1 MLASTRGTTNN
12 SDHPSDKSPLVRGR
26 TMRNFFEL
34 CVPRSAAR
42 NGVNNIESAESEG
55 YVEFGNITEHG
66 SDNRRTLGVFA
77 GVFSPVTL
85 SMFSALL
92 FLRMGYLVGNAGLL
106 MTLLQFGIAYPIMI
120 FTVASIC
127 AISTNGAVEGGGA
140 YFMISRTLGPDFGGS
155 IGTLFFLANVVSSAL
170 CISGCVEGIIE
181 NFGPSGHL
189 VKELLPD
196 GRWYQF
202 LYCSGINTVNL
213 LVCLIG
219 AAMFAKTTV
228 LILTIVC
235 VCLSITLFG
244 FFYQGPL
251 EVPIPDGNTL
261 VANITAF
268 NYTGLSVDTLWS
280 NLYSN
285 YTRDYTTPSG
295 ELVTF
300 ASVFGVLFSGVT
312 GIMAGANMSG
322 ELKQPGRAIPLGTLS
337 AVAFTLVIY
346 IAVSVLTAASCSRE
360 LLQENYL
367 YMAGISVVKGSV
379 AIGLLT
385 ATWSAA
391 LSNVIGGSRVLDA
404 LAKDRVFG
412 FLLDFIPRGTYKN
425 NPIAAIFVSWVL
437 VEFVLLIGSLNLIAQ
452 LNSVL
457 FLLSYLATNMSC
469 LGLQLAS
476 APNFRPQFRY
486 FSWHSALIGM
496 LGTLMMMFMISAIY
510 AACSILLCVLL
521 IIFLHLF
528 SPSKEA
534 HWGSISQA
542 LIFHQVRKYLLLL
555 DSRKDHVKFWR
566 PQVLLLV
573 ANPRTCLPL
582 IDFINDLKKSGLYV
596 LGHVITKEAVSSSKD
611 DYDNG
616 NSAVSAI
623 NPVLASNDN
632 YQQQG
637 DVVQTVTPHWLQL
650 VDHMRVKA
658 FVELTADKSVR
669 IGVRHLV
676 RLSGMGA
683 MKPNTVVFGFPEQDY
698 NTKGKRNN
706 ETNDKKVDF
715 LSSNDSQYHSSLF
728 HNEMFPIG
736 KEKLDPV
743 EYVQMLADILWMNKN
758 LCVCRNFHR
767 LNKERSKLREKT
779 YIDVWPINFACP
791 DQQDTFDT
799 AALFMM
805 QLACIVNMV
814 RNWRPLTLRICVCSM
829 ENGNNSGNRSATS
842 DIANITQTTS
852 DSLSAVYAQMSAPLA
867 ERLRLLLA
875 KLRIAAQLD
884 FVEGWS
890 AIVANRNNGG
900 NSNGNDQMEN
910 YYKSVN
916 SLILQRSGNTALSF
930 IYLPRPPPDSALAP
944 YYLTTLSTISANLP
958 PTIFVHGVST
968 VTSTTL

>member
-1 MLASTRGTTNN
+1 
-12 SDHPSDKSPLVRGR
+12 
-26 TMRNFFEL
+26 MRNFFEL
-34 CVPRSAAR
+34 CVPRNATPS
-42 NGVNNIESAESEG
+42 NIESAETEG

-66 SDNRRTLGVFA
+66 VDNRRTLGVFA

-92 FLRMGYLVGNAGLL
+92 FLRMGYIVGNAGLL

-170 CISGCVEGIIE
+170 CLSGCVEGIVE

-189 VKELLPD
+189 VKDLLPD

-202 LYCSGINTVNL
+202 LYCSGINTLNL
-213 LVCLIG
+213 VVCLIG

-251 EVPIPDGNTL
+251 EVAVPDSNTL
-261 VANITAF
+261 IANITEL
-268 NYTGLSVDTLWS
+268 NYTGLSVNTLWS
-280 NLYSN
+280 NLYAN
-285 YTRDYTTPSG
+285 YTRDYTTPAG
-295 ELVTF
+295 DLVSF

-322 ELKQPGRAIPLGTLS
+322 ELKQPGRSIPMGTLS
-337 AVAFTLVIY
+337 AVAFTLVVY
-346 IAVSVLTAASCSRE
+346 IAVSVLTAATCSRE
-360 LLQENYL
+360 LLQGNYL

-404 LAKDRVFG
+404 LARDRVFG
-412 FLLDFIPRGTYKN
+412 YLLDFVPRGTYKN
-425 NPIAAIFVSWVL
+425 NPIAAVFVSWVL

-496 LGTLMMMFMISAIY
+496 LGTIMMMFMISAIY

-596 LGHVITKEAVSSSKD
+596 LGHVLTKESSVNVKD

-616 NSAVSAI
+616 NSTISAI
-623 NPVLASNDN
+623 NPVLASNDSS
-632 YQQQG
+632 QG
-637 DVVQTVTPHWLQL
+637 DVVQAVTPHWLQL

-658 FVELTADKSVR
+658 FVELTADRSVR

-683 MKPNTVVFGFPEQDY
+683 MKPNTVVFGFPEQDFSSK
-698 NTKGKRNN
+698 NIA
-706 ETNDKKVDF
+706 EKKIDF
-715 LSSNDSQYHSSLF
+715 LSSPDSQYHSTLF

-736 KEKLDPV
+736 KENLDPI

-767 LNKERSKLREKT
+767 LNKERTKLREKT
-779 YIDVWPINFACP
+779 YIDVWPINFTCP

-799 AALFMM
+799 TALFMM

-829 ENGNNSGNRSATS
+829 ENGNNSANRSATS
-842 DIANITQTTS
+842 SASLAHSTG

-867 ERLRLLLA
+867 ERLRLLLI
-875 KLRIAAQLD
+875 KLRISAQLD
-884 FVEGWS
+884 FVDGWS
-890 AIVANRNNGG
+890 AILSERNNGT
-900 NSNGNDQMEN
+900 NSNGSGSNAHAEK

-930 IYLPRPPPDSALAP
+930 IYLPRPPTDSAAAMH
-944 YYLTTLSTISANLP
+944 YLTTLSKVSANLP